1 MPNPTSTEDESVDGS
16 AELNAS
22 SHSGPPSFSP
32 PPLPTN
38 VLSESLATNVQ
49 DKEAFTEM
57 NGYNSKES
65 NETVPNKLTNGDISH
80 SESGKEN
87 LSATSPELPVDT
99 NESVKETK
107 SKRRFMGKRVRPRK
121 KSNANADQVKAFE
134 NKIKGCHK

>member
-1 MPNPTSTEDESVDGS
+1 MNAN
-16 AELNAS
+16 AEHTTS
-22 SHSGPPSFSP
+22 SHLGPPSFSP

-57 NGYNSKES
+57 NGYKSKES
-65 NETVPNKLTNGDISH
+65 EEAAPSKLTNGDISH

-87 LSATSPELPVDT
+87 LSATSPELPTDT